1 MIDAMDDFSDLF
13 TLLVRSFLSSSV
25 DTGKIDK
32 LYEDQRAW
40 YNKLRDSLA
49 EAKYEYYFLGRK
61 AEYVLMHKVVEAMQ
75 VQNSICPLLDLV
87 VLLCGLTGEG
97 SRTTSWRLEECG
109 GGTEKA
115 TRSRWTVISK
125 RQFHKSRQ

>member
-75 VQNSICPLLDLV
+75 VQTHLPNSPSFGFSCFV
-87 VLLCGLTGEG
+87 V
-97 SRTTSWRLEECG
+97 WADWG
-109 GGTEKA
+109 GRVSDNILA
-115 TRSRWTVISK
+115 A
-125 RQFHKSRQ
+125 